1 MKPFT
6 TARRAL
12 AALLVAVIPVLALA
26 APKTATPKVN
36 FTKYKLKNGL
46 TVLYSRDV
54 SAPVVSVAVTYNVG
68 SLVEPVGRTGFAHL
82 FEHMMFQGSA
92 NVGKGEYMGIIQDI
106 GGSLNGTTGQD
117 RTNYFST
124 VPANQLELPLFLEA
138 DRMATLDVSQVN
150 LDNQRAVV
158 QEERRQSYDNRPYGQ
173 VFETLLK
180 NTSSIQPYTHA
191 PIGSMEDLN
200 KATLQ
205 DVQTFF
211 ANWYGPS
218 NAVLSVVGDFEEAK
232 LKALIDK
239 HFGPIPARTVPPL
252 PSLKE
257 PFQKEEKRVAL
268 KDPLAPL
275 PSYTAAWQIPHNNHK
290 DIPALDMLCTVL
302 SGGKS
307 TRLYQSLVEE
317 QQVATSAMVGV
328 MPRRGMGLLL
338 AMMSFAPGQ
347 SVEKAEQAL
356 EAEVERVKT
365 SGVTD
370 AEMETA
376 RRQARQAQIRGL
388 RTVED
393 RATNLGEYAVV
404 FGNPNRINTY
414 LPDLYKVTPA
424 DVQRVAKEYL
434 VKNRRTVV
442 ITEPAPSPTT
452 EEKS

>member
-68 SLVEPVGRTGFAHL
+68 SFVEPVGRTGFAHL

-239 HFGPIPARTVPPL
+239 HFGPIPARSVPPL

-317 QQVATSAMVGV
+317 QQVATSAMEG
-328 MPRRGMGLLL
+328 
-338 AMMSFAPGQ
+338 AH
-347 SVEKAEQAL
+347 
-356 EAEVERVKT
+356 
-365 SGVTD
+365 
-370 AEMETA
+370 
-376 RRQARQAQIRGL
+376 RQAFRRYGASACDD
-388 RTVED
+388 VV
-393 RATNLGEYAVV
+393 RARPV
-404 FGNPNRINTY
+404 R
-414 LPDLYKVTPA
+414 
-424 DVQRVAKEYL
+424 
-434 VKNRRTVV
+434 
-442 ITEPAPSPTT
+442 
-452 EEKS
+452 